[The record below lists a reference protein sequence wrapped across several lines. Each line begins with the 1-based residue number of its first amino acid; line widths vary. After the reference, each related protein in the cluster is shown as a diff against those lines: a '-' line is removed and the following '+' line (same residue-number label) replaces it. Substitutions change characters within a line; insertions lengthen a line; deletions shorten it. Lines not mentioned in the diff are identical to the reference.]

1 MILLASS
8 WYPLVKEEGVVA
20 DVNGTVALERDPL
33 LLTLV
38 TLAAFLVGWLPC
50 ECPGD
55 SMIKSLFFS
64 DDSVLLLLLLG
75 R

>member
-8 WYPLVKEEGVVA
+8 WYPLFKEEGVVA
-20 DVNGTVALERDPL
+20 DVNGIVALERDPL

-38 TLAAFLVGWLPC
+38 TLAAFFVALLPC

-64 DDSVLLLLLLG
+64 DDSVLRLLLLG